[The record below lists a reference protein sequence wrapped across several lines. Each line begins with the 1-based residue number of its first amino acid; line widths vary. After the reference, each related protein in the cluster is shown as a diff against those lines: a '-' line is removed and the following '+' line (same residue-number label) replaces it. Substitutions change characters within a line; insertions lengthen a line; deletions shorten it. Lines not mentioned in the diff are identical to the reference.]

1 MIKGVSKMDI
11 YVELTYCM
19 NGILFIMTYEMI
31 SLLLNIHWSFMKI
44 LFLSFLSNISV
55 ILIYIDY
62 LPYISFLYWF
72 VLFLFFFK
80 KQFFL
85 YFPVFLIVYFSILFF
100 INTLIKESF
109 ISDYKKEILTINFLD
124 ITKGYSFDLT
134 YEVKVKDTQKQKK
147 LYSDNKSKIKKS
159 TNTKDGYHVLNNIV
173 NIDNINIDVKS
184 LLIKDNYSL
193 LNFTTENKYFIQDDY
208 IVKIKSNSFEDIFFI
223 NPIAESNSFY
233 VPMIYKDGDLDFNN
247 LEIYL
252 VNVNSNEKTLIYK
265 SNT

>member
-1 MIKGVSKMDI
+1 MKKRNII
-11 YVELTYCM
+11 LLTFA
-19 NGILFIMTYEMI
+19 II
-31 SLLLNIHWSFMKI
+31 SIFLIGCNIIEEKI
-44 LFLSFLSNISV
+44 ISASTLTSLSNTIEVENYSV
-55 ILIYIDY
+55 NILESTLYENYILTKYTVETLDKSPIPEETVTLDTLLSSNNSSY
-62 LPYISFLYWF
+62 NSLGNYI
-72 VLFLFFFK
+72 
-80 KQFFL
+80 
-85 YFPVFLIVYFSILFF
+85 
-100 INTLIKESF
+100 IKESF

-134 YEVKVKDTQKQKK
+134 YEVKVKDTKKQKK
-147 LYSDNKSKIKKS
+147 LYPDNKSKIKKS
-159 TNTKDGYHVLNNIV
+159 TNTKYGYHVLNNIV

-193 LNFTTENKYFIQDDY
+193 LNFTTENKYVIQDDY

>member
-1 MIKGVSKMDI
+1 MI
-11 YVELTYCM
+11 LC
-19 NGILFIMTYEMI
+19 
-31 SLLLNIHWSFMKI
+31 
-44 LFLSFLSNISV
+44 
-55 ILIYIDY
+55 
-62 LPYISFLYWF
+62 
-72 VLFLFFFK
+72 
-80 KQFFL
+80 
-85 YFPVFLIVYFSILFF
+85 
-100 INTLIKESF
+100 
-109 ISDYKKEILTINFLD
+109 
-124 ITKGYSFDLT
+124 
-134 YEVKVKDTQKQKK
+134 KDTKKQKK
-147 LYSDNKSKIKKS
+147 LYPDNKSKIKKS
-159 TNTKDGYHVLNNIV
+159 TNTKSGYHVLNNIV